1 MWLQAHI
8 PLWLEKV
15 FSPEQTAQRL
25 KLAVS
30 GGHQLL
36 MAGASDAAFGALVEG
51 IGVSRA
57 INSC

>member
-1 MWLQAHI
+1 VWLHAHI

-15 FSPEQTAQRL
+15 FSPEQIAQRL

-30 GGHQLL
+30 GGHQHL
-36 MAGASDAAFGALVEG
+36 MAGASDAALAAVVED
-51 IGVSRA
+51 IGVSHA